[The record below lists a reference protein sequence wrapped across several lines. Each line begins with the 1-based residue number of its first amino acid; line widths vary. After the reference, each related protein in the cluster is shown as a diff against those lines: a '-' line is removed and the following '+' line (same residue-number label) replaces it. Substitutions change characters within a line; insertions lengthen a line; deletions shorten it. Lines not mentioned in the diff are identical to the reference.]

1 MTRYLAAH
9 LHLLGFHVSTWLDT
23 LHGRVRDER
32 GAATA
37 EVVVWVTFGVGVALI
52 AGAIIQGYIEGRLSV
67 LQ

>member
-9 LHLLGFHVSTWLDT
+9 LHLLGVRVSTWIDSR
-23 LHGRVRDER
+23 HGRARDER

-37 EVVVWVTFGVGVALI
+37 EIVVWVTFGVGAALI
-52 AGAIIQGYIEGRLSV
+52 AGAIIMGYIEGKLSV